1 MRAVY
6 DQFDNVKSAVY
17 DQFDNVKSAVYDQ
30 FDNVKSAVCTQFDN
44 VKSAVYD
51 QFDNVKSA
59 VCTQFDNVKS
69 AVYDQFDN
77 VKSAVCTQFDNVKSA
92 VYDQFDNV
100 KSAVCTQFDN
110 VKSAVY
116 DQFDNVKSAVCTQ
129 FDNVKSAVC
138 TQFDNVKSAVYD
150 QFDNVKSA
158 VCTQFDNVKSA
169 VCTQFDNV
177 KSAVYD
183 QFDNVKRAVYDQF
196 DQMDLSPVPSTVC
209 FLRRSSS
216 HLEMKTLSHLTDFFS
231 RNQRRS
237 RNHGYTLTKP
247 AARSIESRF
256 FSSRVINDWNAL
268 PASIINSATPK
279 LFRSRIRNHVFLD
292 GRRWQYRKRRM
303 QKTDKAGSFTP
314 LPATSLLSRSHPAL
328 LEHVEAWKLHIVI
341 DSLGTDVDKP
351 EGRGDPVR
359 SSAHSPDERE
369 QEDTVMLE
377 YLQRPQG
384 PDETTDQAE
393 ELLAQLIEIRRKL
406 RSTGARS
413 TYCIASEI
421 CRPTSTI
428 PAIAPEALVIA
439 SKAIATAP
447 AS

>member
-1 MRAVY
+1 M
-6 DQFDNVKSAVY
+6 F
-17 DQFDNVKSAVYDQ
+17 
-30 FDNVKSAVCTQFDN
+30 TQ
-44 VKSAVYD
+44 
-51 QFDNVKSA
+51 
-59 VCTQFDNVKS
+59 
-69 AVYDQFDN
+69 
-77 VKSAVCTQFDNVKSA
+77 
-92 VYDQFDNV
+92 
-100 KSAVCTQFDN
+100 
-110 VKSAVY
+110 
-116 DQFDNVKSAVCTQ
+116 
-129 FDNVKSAVC
+129 
-138 TQFDNVKSAVYD
+138 
-150 QFDNVKSA
+150 
-158 VCTQFDNVKSA
+158 
-169 VCTQFDNV
+169 
-177 KSAVYD
+177 
-183 QFDNVKRAVYDQF
+183 
-196 DQMDLSPVPSTVC
+196 LSLPYS
-209 FLRRSSS
+209 RSSEAAS
-216 HLEMKTLSHLTDFFS
+216 NENPLCRSEVSSVHLYNRKQESEETSLRHCADQLTILHKWK
-231 RNQRRS
+231 NV
-237 RNHGYTLTKP
+237 
-247 AARSIESRF
+247 A
-256 FSSRVINDWNAL
+256 
-268 PASIINSATPK
+268 NSLWK
-279 LFRSRIRNHVFLD
+279 I
-292 GRRWQYRKRRM
+292 
-303 QKTDKAGSFTP
+303 GSFTP